1 MGQPIKKKIQEIHSD
16 IIKEKPFYTLLVDG
30 NGVLFHSMADTTVN
44 SSGIHV
50 GGIFQFLLQLRMML
64 SKKDF
69 DYVYVT
75 FDDEFS
81 GWLRWKLYK
90 PYKSNRDKHYEDYGV
105 SEYMKEYNANL
116 KRMQKYLFN
125 KNKKKT
131 DVAKSKTS
139 WEDFI
144 DANFDRERDTLIK
157 YFEELFI
164 RNIMDDVVEGDDFI
178 AYYCKH
184 KKDNEKIIIM
194 TGDMDLSQLLA
205 DDIALYDMHTKKFIT
220 NKNFSD
226 YFGYYYENT
235 MIKKVFCGDASDN
248 IGNIKGLSEEGF
260 KKLMPE
266 FLTKKI
272 TIDDVKKRAQ
282 ELIDERVKNKKKP
295 LQVHENI
302 IKGISNK
309 TYDGNFYDINKKIID
324 LSCPLLTDEAE
335 NLIESMM
342 YAPQDPEGRSFQN
355 LYSYILEDG
364 IDELTGDTK
373 FATFFSPFKRLFDKE
388 TKRFNETKI

>member
-1 MGQPIKKKIQEIHSD
+1 
-16 IIKEKPFYTLLVDG
+16 
-30 NGVLFHSMADTTVN
+30 
-44 SSGIHV
+44 
-50 GGIFQFLLQLRMML
+50 
-64 SKKDF
+64 
-69 DYVYVT
+69 
-75 FDDEFS
+75 
-81 GWLRWKLYK
+81 
-90 PYKSNRDKHYEDYGV
+90 
-105 SEYMKEYNANL
+105 
-116 KRMQKYLFN
+116 
-125 KNKKKT
+125 
-131 DVAKSKTS
+131 
-139 WEDFI
+139 
-144 DANFDRERDTLIK
+144 
-157 YFEELFI
+157 
-164 RNIMDDVVEGDDFI
+164 
-178 AYYCKH
+178 
-184 KKDNEKIIIM
+184 
-194 TGDMDLSQLLA
+194 
-205 DDIALYDMHTKKFIT
+205 
-220 NKNFSD
+220 
-226 YFGYYYENT
+226 
-235 MIKKVFCGDASDN
+235 
-248 IGNIKGLSEEGF
+248 
-260 KKLMPE
+260 MPE

-282 ELIDERVKNKKKP
+282 DLIDEMVNNKKKP